1 MEDPD
6 SASLF
11 LYVCLFILQAIVQA
25 FSINVL
31 FGILVMIVLL
41 ACSAMISGS
50 EISYFSLNPSQLKD
64 IQESPSKSNKRIMY
78 LLGNPKKLLATI
90 LIANNFIN
98 VAIVIL
104 SVYVTKEMFDL
115 INYPVLAFVI
125 QVIVVTFLILL
136 FGEILPQMYATKNAV
151 RFATIMTSPLQF
163 LIRLFY
169 PLSAILVKSTSFID
183 KRLAGKGINISI
195 SDLSDAI
202 ELTSDENTPEEEKKM
217 LKGIVKFGDIDVKEI
232 MKSRV
237 DVVTIEMNTGFNEL
251 LKIIIDSGYS
261 RIPVYEESFDK
272 VRGILYVKD
281 LLPHL
286 DKKEGYDWHR
296 LIRDAFFVPENK
308 KISDLLREF
317 QERKIHM
324 AIIVDE
330 YGGTS
335 GIITLEDIIEEIVGE
350 ITDEFDIVED
360 EISYSK
366 IDENNYIFEG
376 KTTIN
381 DFCKIIEIEDDI
393 FDDVKGESDSLA
405 GLILELEG
413 EIPKKGT
420 CIFHRNFEF
429 KILASD
435 DRRIQRIKISVK
447 PDDGNNEA

>member
-50 EISYFSLNPSQLKD
+50 EISYFSLNLSQLKD

>member
-11 LYVCLFILQAIVQA
+11 LYACLFILQAIVQA

-31 FGILVMIVLL
+31 FSLLVMIVLL

-50 EISYFSLNPSQLKD
+50 EIAYFSLNPSQLKD
-64 IQESPSKSNKRIMY
+64 IQESPSKSNKLIMY
-78 LLGNPKKLLATI
+78 LLGNSKRLLATI

-104 SVYVTKEMFDL
+104 SVYVTKELFDL
-115 INYPVLAFVI
+115 IYYPVLAFVI

-136 FGEILPQMYATKNAV
+136 FGEILPKMYATKNAV
-151 RFATIMTSPLQF
+151 RFATIMTSPLRF

-169 PLSAILVKSTSFID
+169 PLSSILVKSTSFID

-237 DVVTIEMNTGFNEL
+237 DVVAIEMNTGFNEL

-381 DFCKIIEIEDDI
+381 DFCKIIGIEDDI

-413 EIPKKGT
+413 EIPEKGT
-420 CIFHRNFEF
+420 CISHRNFEF

-435 DRRIQRIKISVK
+435 DRRIQRIKVSVN
-447 PDDGNNEA
+447 PDDSNNEA